1 MQTEEAKVINETA
14 GVFVNL
20 PMTKPTGKIR
30 IKRRSFFAEYG
41 EPVAPRQVA
50 LSQSNYV
57 EWQIGYDLLAS
68 PENADKTTLKDK
80 LFKNYKQERK
90 YAYELSEI
98 VYYARQHGL
107 MADDEIRQCYEH
119 IKGVPPECTF
129 EETAS
134 ISRTNPK
141 EKTINGMSFYEMS
154 VSYPLFV
161 HRFGQYEIF
170 AEIMIREKQKAV
182 GTQAMLYVCLPL
194 TALKFGQDP
203 IGRKLNQKECA
214 EWRIGKEE
222 ASLALELFR
231 VFGMLS
237 AKHRYDV
244 MEILKILFPT
254 VCA

>member
-1 MQTEEAKVINETA
+1 
-14 GVFVNL
+14 
-20 PMTKPTGKIR
+20 MTKPTGKIR

-41 EPVAPRQVA
+41 EPVAPRRVS
-50 LSQSNYV
+50 LTQSNYV
-57 EWQIGYDLLAS
+57 EWQIGYDLLATS
-68 PENADKTTLKDK
+68 ENADKTTLRDRM
-80 LFKNYKQERK
+80 FKNYKEERK

-98 VYYARQHGL
+98 VYYAYQHGL
-107 MADDEIRQCYEH
+107 IDVDCVQRCYDHIMA
-119 IKGVPPECTF
+119 VSPECTF

-141 EKTINGMSFYEMS
+141 ERTINGLSFYEMN

-194 TALKFGQDP
+194 TALHFGENP
-203 IGRKLNQKECA
+203 FGRTLDSKECA

-222 ASLALELFR
+222 AELALELFR

-237 AKHRYDV
+237 SKHRYDV
-244 MEILKILFPT
+244 MEILRVLFPEIR
-254 VCA
+254 A